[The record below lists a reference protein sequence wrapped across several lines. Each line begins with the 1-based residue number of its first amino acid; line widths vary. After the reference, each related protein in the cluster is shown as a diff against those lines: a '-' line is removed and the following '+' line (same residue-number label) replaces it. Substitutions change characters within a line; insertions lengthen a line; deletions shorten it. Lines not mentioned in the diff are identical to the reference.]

1 MAQQNIDRIYTDGGC
16 IHNPGPGGWG
26 VVIQFTDGAVL
37 EMGDRQ
43 LDTTNNRMEMQA
55 AIQALEYVRNQGSQV
70 PVRLLTDSKYV
81 IDGITQWIKGWKKK
95 GWKTAAG
102 KPVLNQD
109 LWQQLDQLNH
119 PQIIWT
125 HVKGHSGEAGNERA
139 DAIANGFARGQ
150 APQLRND
157 VRLSPSSK
165 NLPKSRGRPPGS
177 HRQLTVDFSPANPSP
192 SNPPLKEITMT
203 DTSTT
208 FLADDATYSHHE
220 RVQRLSDVIESLR
233 IADEIAEN
241 GYFISS
247 SELADL
253 MDVNA
258 SAVTS
263 RGHEWTWRNWI
274 VSRVKREGNQILWQL
289 DRIIGGDETTA

>member
-1 MAQQNIDRIYTDGGC
+1 MAQQQLIDCIYTDGGC

-26 VVIQFTDGAVL
+26 VVVQFTDGSVL

-43 LDTTNNRMEMQA
+43 PETTNNRMEMQA
-55 AIQALEYVRNQGSQV
+55 AIQALEYVRECDQQE

-81 IDGITQWIKGWKKK
+81 IDGITKWIKGWQKK

-109 LWQQLDQLNH
+109 LWQRLHQLNH
-119 PQIIWT
+119 PQISWC
-125 HVKGHSGEAGNERA
+125 HVKGHSGEPGNERA

-150 APQLRND
+150 KPHLRN
-157 VRLSPSSK
+157 SQSASMPK
-165 NLPKSRGRPPGS
+165 NLPKSRGNPPES
-177 HRQLTVDFSPANPSP
+177 PRQLTVDFPSVNLLPSNPSP
-192 SNPPLKEITMT
+192 KEITMT
-203 DTSTT
+203 ETQS
-208 FLADDATYSHHE
+208 FVSDDATTDSHHE
-220 RVQRLSDVIESLR
+220 RVQRLTDVIESLR

>member
-1 MAQQNIDRIYTDGGC
+1 MAQQRTIDRIYTDGGC

-26 VVIQFTDGAVL
+26 VVVQFSDGSVW

-43 LDTTNNRMEMQA
+43 PETTNNRMEMQA
-55 AIQALEYVRNQGSQV
+55 AIQALEFVQTHSPHT

-81 IDGITQWIKGWKKK
+81 IDGITKWIKGWQKK

-109 LWQQLDQLNH
+109 LWQQLNQLNS
-119 PQIIWT
+119 PDITWC

-150 APQLRND
+150 
-157 VRLSPSSK
+157 SPALK
-165 NLPKSRGRPPGS
+165 TPKVTKDLPKSRGIPLES
-177 HRQLTVDFSPANPSP
+177 NRQLTVDLNF
-192 SNPPLKEITMT
+192 PLESDSLTFHSSATEPMT
-203 DTSTT
+203 DAPH
-208 FLADDATYSHHE
+208 LNHEDIPLSHHE
-220 RVQRLSDVIESLR
+220 RVQRLTDVIESLR
-233 IADEIAEN
+233 IADEIAAK

-289 DRIIGGDETTA
+289 DRIIGDETTA